1 MSYNPNYKWINPTYP
16 IYNWGYNP
24 LTKWDEPPSIYI
36 YIVYN
41 YIPMYGPITG
51 IPADRLHG
59 PGDADGHLRAAR
71 EDAAWL
77 FNARMKPRR
86 IWGNLGKNHEHVGKI
101 WGNPR
106 ETS

>member
-1 MSYNPNYKWINPTYP
+1 MSHQVY
-16 IYNWGYNP
+16 
-24 LTKWDEPPSIYI
+24 IYI
-36 YIVYN
+36 YIDIVYN

-51 IPADRLHG
+51 ITADRLHG